1 MPETTLGGPAT
12 RARLHAIDG
21 DEGASGHE
29 PVPEDSRA
37 RLHADE
43 ARARLHAVGDG
54 PPAPGHG
61 RVRPRLRAVGDPER
75 RGGGGGGGGS
85 LPPGPVD
92 PPPELAPEASRIAG
106 LWAGL
111 WPKLAAVGLALAI
124 WELVVLS
131 GWRPDY
137 VLPGPGAVLSRLWTD
152 LLAGE
157 VLVAAAHTMKRAV
170 LGYAIALAAG
180 VAIGLVMARVRVLR
194 TAAGSLLT
202 GLQTMPSVAWFPL
215 AILLFQLSESAILA
229 VVVLGAAPSI
239 ATGLLNS
246 FDQVPPLLVRAGRV
260 MGARGLGLY
269 RHIILPAALPGFL
282 TGLKQGWAFAWRSL
296 MAGELLV
303 IIGHAPSI
311 GVRLQ
316 FSRELSDAEGLLAWM
331 IVVMVLGVLVDGLV
345 FGSLERAI
353 HRRRGLTGVHG

>member
-1 MPETTLGGPAT
+1 MVPVMPESLVGPP
-12 RARLHAIDG
+12 L
-21 DEGASGHE
+21 
-29 PVPEDSRA
+29 
-37 RLHADE
+37 

-54 PPAPGHG
+54 STEDSEARSQQRTIAGPPVPGDG
-61 RVRPRLRAVGDPER
+61 QE
-75 RGGGGGGGGS
+75 
-85 LPPGPVD
+85 PPSPT
-92 PPPELAPEASRIAG
+92 PPEGSRLGA
-106 LWAGL
+106 LWSGL
-111 WPKLAAVGLALAI
+111 WPKLAALALALTI

-137 VLPGPGAVLSRLWTD
+137 VLPGPGAVFSRLWTD
-152 LLAGE
+152 LLSGD
-157 VLVAAAHTMKRAV
+157 VLVAAAITMKRAL
-170 LGYAIALAAG
+170 LGYGIALAAG
-180 VAIGLVMARVRVLR
+180 VAIGLLMARVRVLR

-215 AILLFQLSESAILA
+215 AILLFQLSEAAILA

-331 IVVMVLGVLVDGLV
+331 IVVMLLGVLVDGLV
-345 FGSLERAI
+345 FGTLERII
-353 HRRRGLTGVHG
+353 HRRRGLTGLHG

>member
-1 MPETTLGGPAT
+1 MAETG
-12 RARLHAIDG
+12 RSHLHAIDG
-21 DEGASGHE
+21 EATPMDDG
-29 PVPEDSRA
+29 PSRA
-37 RLHADE
+37 Q
-43 ARARLHAVGDG
+43 LHAVQPPVPAAAVPRDSSEAPNLG
-54 PPAPGHG
+54 PEPT
-61 RVRPRLRAVGDPER
+61 RLAGVWAAV
-75 RGGGGGGGGS
+75 
-85 LPPGPVD
+85 
-92 PPPELAPEASRIAG
+92 
-106 LWAGL
+106 

-137 VLPGPGAVLSRLWTD
+137 VLPGPGAVLGRLAAD
-152 LLAGE
+152 LASGD
-157 VLVAAAHTMKRAV
+157 VLIASAITMKRAV
-170 LGYAIALAAG
+170 IGYAIALAVG

-239 ATGLLNS
+239 ANGLLNS

-260 MGARGLGLY
+260 LGARGLGLY

-331 IVVMVLGVLVDGLV
+331 IVVMLLGVIIDGVV
-345 FGSLERAI
+345 FGALERAV
-353 HRRRGLTGVHG
+353 HRRRGLTGVHA